1 LSYQHANDGDE
12 GDDLG
17 EPPEGKEEAAQHFG
31 DGIAVKLYANAN
43 WRLSTIRLQ
52 SLGFGC
58 SAFLMSMRRWERIG
72 RRVAATWSPSW
83 RAQMAGGQVEARD
96 DNRRIRSD
104 KRVVYEKRDMKLRR

>member
-58 SAFLMSMRRWERIG
+58 SAFLMSMRWWERVG
-72 RRVAATWSPSW
+72 RKAAGYVVPKLAS
-83 RAQMAGGQVEARD
+83 ADGGV
-96 DNRRIRSD
+96 RRRRSG
-104 KRVVYEKRDMKLRR
+104 